1 MNKGGFSW
9 KRLVGITKVKQK
21 ISHTTGV
28 PLTKSGRQ
36 RKIGGI
42 LTGGKGCLVIIATVL
57 LLACLSI
64 FAIRQ
69 AYSDGRTVENKRGCC
84 SHHDGVCGC
93 KNGRQV
99 CCDGTLSPS
108 CTC

>member
-21 ISHTTGV
+21 ISRKTGV

-36 RKIGGI
+36 RKIGGMI
-42 LTGGKGCLVIIATVL
+42 YKGKGCLLILAAVL
-57 LLACLSI
+57 LFSALSI
-64 FAIRQ
+64 FAIHK
-69 AYSDGRTVENKRGCC
+69 AYSDCGLQENKRGCC

>member
-1 MNKGGFSW
+1 MNRGGFSW
-9 KRLVGITKVKQK
+9 KRLTGVTRIKQK
-21 ISHTTGV
+21 ISRTTSV

-36 RKIGGI
+36 RKIGGMI
-42 LTGGKGCLVIIATVL
+42 YKGKGCLVILATAL
-57 LLACLSI
+57 LLSGLSVFVI
-64 FAIRQ
+64 HK
-69 AYSDGRTVENKRGCC
+69 AYSNGGTIENKRGCC